1 MNELSW
7 LIYLAQVLTSLGY
20 LFVGMSIILLIAAAI
35 GVLAACIAHDEADV
49 KTARKVAFVCIP
61 LCVLCAFVGN
71 VLPNKETLYAIA
83 ASQLGERIV
92 QSGEVKELSN
102 DAYAALR
109 VWLKKQ
115 VQ

>member
-1 MNELSW
+1 MNSLSW

-35 GVLAACIAHDEADV
+35 GVLAACTAYDEDDI
-49 KTARKVAFVCIP
+49 KMGRKVARVCVL
-61 LCVLCAFVGN
+61 LCVLCAVVGN